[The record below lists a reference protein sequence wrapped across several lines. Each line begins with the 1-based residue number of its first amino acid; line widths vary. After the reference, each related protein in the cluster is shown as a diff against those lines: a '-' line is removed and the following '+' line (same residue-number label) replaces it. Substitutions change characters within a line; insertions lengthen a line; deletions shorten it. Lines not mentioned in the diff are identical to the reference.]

1 MGASL
6 DLNSVITN
14 LINVFWGMEMRI
26 GNKNNYL
33 NTSLGV
39 LIKKHTKIF
48 KWKKII
54 TGIPVLI
61 IMKISKTPIKYH
73 LFINFLDQSKIV
85 FPVSKK
91 FKTRPFPYSVNMVF
105 YAEENIVLNQLFR
118 SRNAGFSV
126 SEKFK
131 ARSFVNTEENLS
143 FSTNFLSWSLF

>member
-1 MGASL
+1 
-6 DLNSVITN
+6 
-14 LINVFWGMEMRI
+14 MRI

-85 FPVSKK
+85 FPVSKN

-105 YAEENIVLNQLFR
+105 YAEENIVL
-118 SRNAGFSV
+118 
-126 SEKFK
+126 K
-131 ARSFVNTEENLS
+131 
-143 FSTNFLSWSLF
+143 STF